1 MKTTLEFTTLKELG
15 KRISRTHGAEREK
28 LFNQL
33 RMIHS
38 EELELGLQFYIQY
51 LHGMYWRAKWHET
64 NNVMDLEN
72 ANLHFDNIHL
82 LALKHRSLLKDWKYF
97 YYRADTK
104 LELIRCSTIPEEIE
118 GLTVVCRDIIN
129 KGLAFNMDN
138 EKLISLQTM
147 IGGTNG

>member
-15 KRISRTHGAEREK
+15 RKISHTRGEERER
-28 LFNQL
+28 LFTQL
-33 RMIHS
+33 RMIHA

-51 LHGMYWRAKWHET
+51 LHGMYWRAKWHQT
-64 NNVMDLEN
+64 NNVNDLEN

-118 GLTVVCRDIIN
+118 GLKVVCKDIIK
-129 KGLAFNMDN
+129 KGLATNIDN
-138 EKLISLQTM
+138 EKLISLQEK
-147 IGGTNG
+147 IGGKHA